1 MGEQILEEQSEP
13 SVPDLVGLPVRD
25 VSPQNSELESTETS
39 EQQSQLS
46 GTDSET
52 GSHTQS
58 QTGTG
63 KRWNELLL
71 PSPDGQNAEPN
82 EKAGEV
88 KEPQTEKSASGLK
101 AENRKAQTHGNLFG
115 KLLNLEVAL
124 IMLTGLLEAMVTPL
138 SAPSTISPK
147 LLTSLLLLLL
157 VAVLSYFPPLQ
168 ESFARRFTYILVEIV
183 LVFTSSIFGAYRV
196 FSLLFA
202 TIIAKAGLM
211 LPFRGL
217 LVMMAV
223 TASLH
228 LAGSELHPLLFH
240 DDQTEVS
247 PSQDE
252 NTAVTPTRIESLPSI
267 LEFRFENEIFLL
279 ASFVLVG
286 LMART
291 IISEQESK
299 RQVEE
304 LAMEVE
310 ALATYQERARIAREI
325 HDALGHTL
333 TSLNIQLEVAKK
345 LQDRDVE
352 KSRQALTSA
361 KLLASQ
367 SLNDVRQALHM
378 IVPSR
383 AETESFDI
391 NEAIPLLVR
400 QVEQNQ
406 PITVSLALARVK
418 LSATKSHHVY
428 CIVRE
433 CLTNIQRHASA
444 TQLGITIKKS
454 DDSTTV
460 EITDD
465 GKGFDPEDAGN
476 GFGLSGMKERVE
488 FIGGTI
494 SIQSSPGVGTKII
507 VTLPT

>member
-1 MGEQILEEQSEP
+1 MGEQTVEEQIEP
-13 SVPDLVGLPVRD
+13 SLPDVA
-25 VSPQNSELESTETS
+25 ETSTE
-39 EQQSQLS
+39 
-46 GTDSET
+46 
-52 GSHTQS
+52 
-58 QTGTG
+58 
-63 KRWNELLL
+63 NAL
-71 PSPDGQNAEPN
+71 PGGSPDSANLSESLSESLSTNQTSPPFVSKERKTAEKKKPASEN
-82 EKAGEV
+82 EK
-88 KEPQTEKSASGLK
+88 TASGLK
-101 AENRKAQTHGNLFG
+101 AENSIAQTQGNLFG
-115 KLLNLEVAL
+115 KLLNLEVSL

-138 SAPSTISPK
+138 AAPSTISPK
-147 LLTSLLLLLL
+147 LLTSLILLLL
-157 VAVLSYFPPLQ
+157 VAVWCYFPPLQ
-168 ESFARRFTYILVEIV
+168 KSFARRFCYILIEII
-183 LVFTSSIFGAYRV
+183 LVFTASTFGAYRV

-211 LPFRGL
+211 LPIRGL
-217 LVMMAV
+217 VVMMAI
-223 TASLH
+223 TAGLH

-240 DDQTEVS
+240 DDESQVS
-247 PSQDE
+247 SPQMDS
-252 NTAVTPTRIESLPSI
+252 SLASI

-345 LQDRDVE
+345 MQDRDIE
-352 KSRQALTSA
+352 KSRHALTSA

-367 SLNDVRQALHM
+367 SLNDVRHALHM

-406 PITVSLALARVK
+406 PITFALSLQPVK

-444 TQLGITIKKS
+444 TEIGIKIQEKDGATS
-454 DDSTTV
+454 V
-460 EITDD
+460 EITDN
-465 GKGFDPEDAGN
+465 GKGFDPEDGGN
-476 GFGLSGMKERVE
+476 GFGLSGMKERAE
-488 FIGGTI
+488 FIGGSI
-494 SIQSSPGVGTKII
+494 AIQSSRGVGTKVI
-507 VTLPT
+507 VTVPV

>member
-1 MGEQILEEQSEP
+1 MGEQTLDEP
-13 SVPDLVGLPVRD
+13 SKLPDPELVG
-25 VSPQNSELESTETS
+25 ESLTEVQPSTS
-39 EQQSQLS
+39 EQLPPSKQPK
-46 GTDSET
+46 T
-52 GSHTQS
+52 GS
-58 QTGTG
+58 
-63 KRWNELLL
+63 E
-71 PSPDGQNAEPN
+71 
-82 EKAGEV
+82 
-88 KEPQTEKSASGLK
+88 TEKSASGLK
-101 AENRKAQTHGNLFG
+101 ADNSAFPTQDNLFG

-147 LLTSLLLLLL
+147 LTTSLLLLLV
-157 VAVLSYFPPLQ
+157 VAIISYFPPLQ
-168 ESFARRFTYILVEIV
+168 RSFARQFSYVLLEIL
-183 LVFTSSIFGAYRV
+183 LVFASSIFGAYRV

-211 LPFRGL
+211 LPLRGL
-217 LVMMAV
+217 LVMMLI
-223 TASLH
+223 TAGLH

-240 DDQTEVS
+240 DDENLASS
-247 PSQDE
+247 PQQ
-252 NTAVTPTRIESLPSI
+252 IESLPSI

-310 ALATYQERARIAREI
+310 ALATYKERARIAREI

-345 LQDRDVE
+345 MQDRDTE
-352 KSRQALTSA
+352 KSRQALSSA

-367 SLNDVRQALHM
+367 SLNDVREALHM

-383 AETESFDI
+383 GEAEAFDL

-406 PITVSLALARVK
+406 PITFSLTLERIK

-444 TQLGITIKKS
+444 TQIGISIQELA
-454 DDSTTV
+454 DAVTV
-460 EITDD
+460 EITDN
-465 GKGFDPEDAGN
+465 GRGFHPEEAGN
-476 GFGLSGMKERVE
+476 GFGLSGMKERAE
-488 FIGGTI
+488 FIGGSI
-494 SIQSSPGVGTKII
+494 GIQSSPGVGTKI
-507 VTLPT
+507 VVSVPS